1 MSLIEPI
8 TPRKPTNQIHE
19 PTTMKRTTLPLV
31 LAAIAAISLQDVSAH
46 RGLSRA
52 DTDGDGVVSEEEK
65 EVAQAAREEA
75 KAAREE
81 ARQAIIDEFDADED
95 GVLNEEERAA
105 AKEAKEAEREAA
117 KTERYGEIDADEDG
131 AVTQEE
137 LEAAMP
143 EVDAERVAALLGRYD
158 ADENGTVSLEEF
170 LNPVRPDKRGRFVS
184 KRAQKQKGPNRRRGR
199 AIIRRGGF
207 GGKAGGGVEAPAPE
221 ALQ

>member
-65 EVAQAAREEA
+65 EVAQ
-75 KAAREE
+75 AAREE

-207 GGKAGGGVEAPAPE
+207 GGKAGGVEAPAPE